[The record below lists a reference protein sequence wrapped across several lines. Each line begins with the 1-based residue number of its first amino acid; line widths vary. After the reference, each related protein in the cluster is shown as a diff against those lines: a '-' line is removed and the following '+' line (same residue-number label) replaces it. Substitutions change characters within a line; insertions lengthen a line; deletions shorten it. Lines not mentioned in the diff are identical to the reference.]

1 MMSADEPEKMKTRR
15 RVTETNPAWR
25 KMISIQTQEDDWL
38 KMDKR
43 WKKVSGACLS
53 VSPSQHNMIVVK
65 LLHPEAK
72 FSAESLTV
80 NKEPQGGQ
88 Q

>member
-1 MMSADEPEKMKTRR
+1 MISADEPENMKHRR

-25 KMISIQTQEDDWL
+25 KMISIQTQEDDSL
-38 KMDKR
+38 NMEHR
-43 WKKVSGACLS
+43 WKKVSAACSS
-53 VSPSQHNMIVVK
+53 VSPSQQNMIVVK

-72 FSAESLTV
+72 LPAESLTL

>member
-1 MMSADEPEKMKTRR
+1 MMSADEPENMKQRR
-15 RVTETNPAWR
+15 RVTETHPAWR
-25 KMISIQTQEDDWL
+25 KMISIQTQEDHSFN
-38 KMDKR
+38 MDKT
-43 WKKVSGACLS
+43 WKKVSAACLS
-53 VSPSQHNMIVVK
+53 VCPSQQNMIVVK

-72 FSAESLTV
+72 FPAESLTL

>member
-1 MMSADEPEKMKTRR
+1 MISDDEPENMKKRR

-25 KMISIQTQEDDWL
+25 KMISIQTQEDHWL
-38 KMDKR
+38 NMDNR
-43 WKKVSGACLS
+43 WKKVSAACLS

-72 FSAESLTV
+72 VSAESLTL